1 MASILLIEDDDSSRS
16 TIAAVLRFHGH
27 TVIEARDGIE
37 GVHRHA
43 QGLGDFALVICDLVL
58 PRRRGIEV
66 IHALQTRPSVPI
78 LAVSGAKHAL
88 DELRARFPD
97 GSISFL
103 EKPFPL
109 QDLVAAVD
117 AMLKPGNN

>member
-27 TVIEARDGIE
+27 TVIEACDGIE

-43 QGLGDFALVICDLVL
+43 QGLGEFALVICDLIL

-66 IHALQTRPSVPI
+66 IRALHTQPRVPI

-88 DELRARFPD
+88 DELRAGFPD
-97 GSISFL
+97 GSIALL

-109 QDLVAAVD
+109 RDLVAAVE
-117 AMLKPGNN
+117 AMLAPSPS